1 MIVVSASAVE
11 SPSANEAEIY
21 TYLTSEMGLNTA
33 AACGIMA
40 NIYYETNF
48 TADISVSGYYGLFMY
63 WSGLANELFTWC
75 GNNGYDYTTVHGQ
88 MKFFDYKMESAY
100 QSLLGTLRGL
110 SNTADSAYSAA
121 DMFCR
126 QFERPANASYEA
138 NKRGVYA
145 SGTLFPKYA
154 NGTGRRFR
162 RSSRDAGQLYRLR
175 HRRCAERTHRP
186 RHRIQHCQFLLYGS
200 SVSVV
205 AESDGW
211 CKLSSG
217 NWVSGTYLST
227 TPVSSNGSNDVGST
241 YYVTASALNVRSS
254 AGTDSSIISCLYNGS
269 SITIVAE
276 EIDSSGSTWCQ
287 LSSGGWVSKE
297 YLSASA
303 TSGSGSSGSSSNA
316 THYVTAS
323 ALNVRSD
330 AGTDSSVI
338 SCLYN
343 GSGVSVVAEDT
354 DSNGDVWCQLSSG
367 GWVSK
372 EYLSTSPSGGSSGS
386 TYEVTASALNVR
398 SGAGMANTVINCL
411 WKGSEVTIVDT
422 AYDADGQSWGQLSS
436 GGWVSMEYL
445 A

>member
-154 NGTGRRFR
+154 NGTGGG
-162 RSSRDAGQLYRLR
+162 SDAPSRDAR
-175 HRRCAERTHRP
+175 
-186 RHRIQHCQFLLYGS
+186 
-200 SVSVV
+200 
-205 AESDGW
+205 
-211 CKLSSG
+211 
-217 NWVSGTYLST
+217 ST
-227 TPVSSNGSNDVGST
+227 IP
-241 YYVTASALNVRSS
+241 L
-254 AGTDSSIISCLYNGS
+254 
-269 SITIVAE
+269 
-276 EIDSSGSTWCQ
+276 
-287 LSSGGWVSKE
+287 
-297 YLSASA
+297 
-303 TSGSGSSGSSSNA
+303 
-316 THYVTAS
+316 
-323 ALNVRSD
+323 
-330 AGTDSSVI
+330 
-338 SCLYN
+338 
-343 GSGVSVVAEDT
+343 
-354 DSNGDVWCQLSSG
+354 
-367 GWVSK
+367 
-372 EYLSTSPSGGSSGS
+372 TSPP
-386 TYEVTASALNVR
+386 
-398 SGAGMANTVINCL
+398 MC
-411 WKGSEVTIVDT
+411 
-422 AYDADGQSWGQLSS
+422 
-436 GGWVSMEYL
+436 
-445 A
+445 

>member
-154 NGTGRRFR
+154 NGTGGG
-162 RSSRDAGQLYRLR
+162 SDAPVETPVNYTAYVTADVLSV
-175 HRRCAERTHRP
+175 RTGP
-186 RHRIQHCQFLLYGS
+186 GTGYSIVNSLLYGS

-343 GSGVSVVAEDT
+343 GSGITVVAEDT
-354 DSNGDVWCQLSSG
+354 DSNGDVWCQLPSG